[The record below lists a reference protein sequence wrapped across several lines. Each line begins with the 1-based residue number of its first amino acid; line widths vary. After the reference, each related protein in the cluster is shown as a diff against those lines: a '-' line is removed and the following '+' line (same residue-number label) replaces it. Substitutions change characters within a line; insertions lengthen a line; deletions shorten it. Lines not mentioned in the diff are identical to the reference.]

1 MNSPP
6 ELLRYFV
13 AEAGECLDTLEP
25 LVANVIGPAE
35 GTEVVATARALRGA
49 ATIARLPR
57 LADVAFA
64 IEQVGGGIR
73 DSDTA
78 WTPMLQEALRH
89 TLDELRTMLG
99 LVGQWGPAEDARA
112 AACEASVRRWV
123 PNVSRPTP
131 PMAASST
138 QPVFVALQASAIAS
152 DLDALVRA
160 RDTRPVLDEVLSRV
174 RIMQG
179 IAGLQESPPL
189 PDVCDAIERTC
200 RSIVPDAPLSAT
212 EIELF
217 ASAAALLRRASDELR
232 SRSAPDRNSPQVRRF
247 ADALSALETAHPT
260 PERVVNVEEL
270 FYLDSG
276 PHVVGAPGTPPMTPA
291 RRFADE
297 VVSRAEHV
305 KRLIADARAAGDG
318 IARQRIRRD
327 LASTLHALEL
337 TAQSFGAAQV
347 AAFCHEA
354 GHRADQLSSLEL
366 DALDAAATL
375 LLTPT
380 STIDELER
388 RVAVLTRR
396 QNTPPGVARLA
407 TPAAGVATPL
417 GSAIVPPTGT
427 PSRGTPTVATLRPPG
442 AWTPASP
449 VPAQPEAA
457 RPLAAPAQPP
467 AGPLGAP
474 TPTVRQ
480 PTPSRTPTITPTG
493 RALQEML
500 ATGIAG
506 LSGLESQPLSPSVEM
521 PMDDDVVPVES
532 LLYRG
537 RAALLRAIQVRDAM
551 RTSGAPDAESLREL
565 YDLLDLA
572 RTD

>member
-1 MNSPP
+1 MNTPP

-25 LVANVIGPAE
+25 LFANVIGPAE
-35 GTEVVATARALRGA
+35 GTEVVATGRALRGA

-138 QPVFVALQASAIAS
+138 QPVFIALQASAIAS
-152 DLDALVRA
+152 DLDALLRA

-179 IAGLQESPPL
+179 IAGLQEYPPL
-189 PDVCDAIERTC
+189 SDVCDAIERTS

-217 ASAAALLRRASDELR
+217 VAAAALLRRASDELR
-232 SRSAPDRNSPQVRRF
+232 SRSVPDRNSPQVRRF
-247 ADALSALETAHPT
+247 ADALSALHTSHPT

-270 FYLDSG
+270 FYHDAG
-276 PHVVGAPGTPPMTPA
+276 PHVVNAPGAPPMTPA

-354 GHRADQLSSLEL
+354 GHRADQLSPLEL

-380 STIDELER
+380 ASIDELER

-396 QNTPPGVARLA
+396 QNTPPA
-407 TPAAGVATPL
+407 TPRVPTPARGVATPA
-417 GSAIVPPTGT
+417 GSGPRAGGT
-427 PSRGTPTVATLRPPG
+427 PSV
-442 AWTPASP
+442 
-449 VPAQPEAA
+449 
-457 RPLAAPAQPP
+457 PLAAISQPP
-467 AGPLGAP
+467 LTAGARPPAAP
-474 TPTVRQ
+474 SAASRQ
-480 PTPSRTPTITPTG
+480 PTPTRAPTVTPTG

-500 ATGIAG
+500 ASGIAG
-506 LSGLESQPLSPSVEM
+506 LSGLEDQPLSPSVEV
-521 PMDDDVVPVES
+521 PADDDVVPVES

-537 RAALLRAIQVRDAM
+537 RAALMRAIQVRDGM
-551 RTSGAPDAESLREL
+551 RASGTPDAESLREL